1 MAQEKK
7 FESNEK
13 PLSDLIGMAASGRL
27 QLPDFQRGWVWDDNH
42 IVSLLA
48 SISLSYPIGAVMTL
62 RTGNPDVKFRPR
74 LLEGVELEKDI
85 EPEFMLLDGQQRMTS
100 LFLAL
105 HSREPV
111 PTRDSRGQNMS
122 RHYYANIDACI
133 DVSKD
138 REDDG
143 IVSVPADRKF
153 TANFGRQVLLDLS
166 SREAE
171 ISAGH
176 FPLDI
181 VLDGDAT
188 MDWQIAY
195 LGDRQGESSGRLEK
209 WKKFFGEVIKPFTS
223 YQVPAIELAKFT
235 PKEAVC
241 QVFEKVNTGGV
252 SLTVFELLTATF
264 AASDFNLR
272 EDWEER
278 KKIFKEHRVLRE
290 FSATDFLQVVTLLS
304 TFEARAAYIAN
315 EQEGDRAPA
324 VSCKRKDVL
333 RLDLPNYKKWASRAT
348 EAVLRVVPF
357 LHSEHIFAARDLPY
371 STQLVPLSA
380 IFAELGEEAEGR
392 TIHRQLR
399 QWYWCGVFGEM
410 YGGAT
415 ETRFANDLLDVLT
428 WIRESGIAPRT
439 IQEAQFQANR
449 LLTLRTRNSAAYKG
463 LYALQMLRGGKD
475 FRTGKSIDVHA
486 YFDDNIDIHHLFP
499 KKWCSQNG
507 ISDDVTNTV
516 VNKTAIAA
524 RTNKFIGS
532 EAPSKYLAK
541 LEERYAID
549 KSELDT
555 IVQSH
560 DIDPSALR
568 QDDFKSF
575 FNQRFERLII
585 QIENVMDKPAN
596 RSENRDE
603 SPFASN
609 EQDPAEVT
617 NTIRTLI
624 EAGESKV
631 VEFKSTALKNLH
643 TGNKDHAMV
652 WSVSKT
658 IAGFMNA
665 DGGTLLVGVGDN
677 GKIIGIEEDY
687 PFVKESNRDGWEL
700 WLTSVASSS
709 LSTIAASEL
718 RVTFA
723 VLEEKTIARIDV
735 RPASKPVFAT
745 PQKGEKKQAFFV
757 RVNNSTNEFHGQDL
771 LDYQA
776 KRWPGIQ

>member
-1 MAQEKK
+1 MEQEKK

-74 LLEGVELEKDI
+74 LLEGVELESDI
-85 EPEFMLLDGQQRMTS
+85 EPEFMLLDGQQRLTS

-111 PTRDSRGQNMS
+111 PTRDARGQDML

-133 DVSKD
+133 NPSKD

-143 IVSVPADRKF
+143 IVSVPNNRKI
-153 TANFGRQVLLDLS
+153 TVDFGRQVLLDLS
-166 SREAE
+166 SRKAE

-181 VLDGDAT
+181 VLDGNAT

-195 LGDRQGESSGRLEK
+195 LGDGQGESSGRLEK
-209 WKKFFGEVIKPFTS
+209 WKKFLSEVIKPFTS

-272 EDWEER
+272 EDWDKRQER
-278 KKIFKEHRVLRE
+278 FREYPVLHGL
-290 FSATDFLQVVTLLS
+290 SATDFLQVVTLLA
-304 TFEARAAYIAN
+304 TLEAREIHIAN
-315 EQEGDRAPA
+315 EQERDRAPA
-324 VSCKRKDVL
+324 VSCKRKDIL
-333 RLDLPNYKKWASRAT
+333 RLDLPNYEKWAQPAT
-348 EAVLRVVPF
+348 EAILRAVPF

-371 STQLVPLSA
+371 TTQLVPLSA
-380 IFAELGEEAEGR
+380 ILAVLGNEAEGLAVNQ
-392 TIHRQLR
+392 QLR
-399 QWYWCGVFGEM
+399 KWYWCGVFGEM

-415 ETRFANDLLDVLT
+415 ETRFANDLLDVPT
-428 WIRESGIAPRT
+428 WIRDSGVMPRT
-439 IQEAQFQANR
+439 IQEAQFQATR

-463 LYALQMLRGGKD
+463 LFALQMLNGGKD
-475 FRTGKSIDVHA
+475 FRTGKTIDVHA
-486 YFDDNIDIHHLFP
+486 YFDDSIDVHHIFP
-499 KKWCSQNG
+499 KKWCSQNTV
-507 ISDDVTNTV
+507 STDVANSV
-516 VNKTAIAA
+516 VNKTAISS
-524 RTNKFIGS
+524 RTNKIIGS
-532 EAPSKYLAK
+532 DGPTKYLAQ
-541 LEERYAID
+541 LEDRYGIEKVD
-549 KSELDT
+549 LDE

-560 DIDPSALR
+560 DIDPRALR
-568 QDDFKSF
+568 QNDFQSF
-575 FNQRFERLII
+575 FDHRFERLIV
-585 QIENVMDKPAN
+585 QIENAMGKPAN

-617 NTIRTLI
+617 NAIRTLI
-624 EAGESKV
+624 EAGESIV

-643 TGNKDHAMV
+643 TGSKDHMIA
-652 WSVSKT
+652 WSVLRT

-665 DGGTLLVGVGDN
+665 DGGTLLVGVGDD

-735 RPASKPVFAT
+735 RSASKPVFAT